1 MQMWRVWR
9 PLNFRTKRISVA
21 TPQNPSGVRTTPA
34 ELQAVLE
41 TMRQLAP
48 NAYLF
53 IDEAYRDATYGGE
66 HSRTNVA
73 ALHPCVVTGA
83 SVSKAYGAPGL
94 RTGWLTV
101 REPDLR
107 ERLVVA
113 KMNTV
118 ISGPPLD
125 ETLAAAV
132 IENRDR
138 LLEPHRRLLAAG
150 RAKVADCGGD
160 VGRVAPFPR

>member
-1 MQMWRVWR
+1 VRR
-9 PLNFRTKRISVA
+9 YGRIRFESL
-21 TPQNPSGVRTTPA
+21 R
-34 ELQAVLE
+34 
-41 TMRQLAP
+41 R
-48 NAYLF
+48 
-53 IDEAYRDATYGGE
+53 
-66 HSRTNVA
+66 SR
-73 ALHPCVVTGA
+73 
-83 SVSKAYGAPGL
+83 L

-118 ISGPPLD
+118 ISGSPLD

-160 VGRVAPFPR
+160 VGRRALFLDERANASAS